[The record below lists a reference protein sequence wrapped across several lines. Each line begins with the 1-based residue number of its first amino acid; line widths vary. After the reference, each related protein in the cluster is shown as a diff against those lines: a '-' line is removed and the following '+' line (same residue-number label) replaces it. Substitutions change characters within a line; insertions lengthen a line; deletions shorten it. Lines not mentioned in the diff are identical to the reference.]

1 MTEISLQ
8 SLSQLF
14 PGNIKGDSN
23 RLVNEIITD
32 SRSVVSSE
40 RSVFFAL
47 TGERNNGH
55 SFISDL
61 YKRGIINFVVSEYN
75 SEFDNLRDAN
85 FIIVED
91 TMKALHLLGK
101 FHRDN
106 FTSKVVSII
115 GSNGKTIVKEWL

>member
-14 PGNIKGDSN
+14 PGKIRGDSN

-47 TGERNNGH
+47 KGERNNGH
-55 SFISDL
+55 SFITDL
-61 YKRGIINFVVSEYN
+61 YKRGIINFIVSEYRA
-75 SEFDNLRDAN
+75 EFDNLKDAN
-85 FIIVED
+85 FIIVKD
-91 TMKALHLLGK
+91 TMKALHLMGK
-101 FHRDN
+101 SHRDN
-106 FTSKVVSII
+106 FKSKVSAII
-115 GSNGKTIVKEWL
+115 GSNGKTIVKEW